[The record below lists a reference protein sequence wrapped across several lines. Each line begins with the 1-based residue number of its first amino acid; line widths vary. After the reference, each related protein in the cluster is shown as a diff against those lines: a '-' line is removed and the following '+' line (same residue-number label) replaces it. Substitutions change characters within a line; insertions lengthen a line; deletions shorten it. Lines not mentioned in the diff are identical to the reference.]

1 MHKGAVAMPMR
12 LYTPEQARSA
22 LRYRRIAL
30 ALAFVT
36 AACATAIA
44 VLELLR
50 HLGT

>member
-1 MHKGAVAMPMR
+1 MHKTAVAMSTR

-30 ALAFVT
+30 ALAFVA

-44 VLELLR
+44 LLELLR